1 MGRRAGYF
9 LLRSKYV
16 VSMGRHMLEMEAVSF
31 AATWVSADA
40 GSSSWAGPQAREGRF
55 KVAFVEEGRKMDLV
69 MAALALNHAS
79 CLCPCTS
86 LAFQPE
92 EDVPSCM

>member
-1 MGRRAGYF
+1 
-9 LLRSKYV
+9 
-16 VSMGRHMLEMEAVSF
+16 MEAVSF
-31 AATWVSADA
+31 AATWVGADA

-55 KVAFVEEGRKMDLV
+55 KVAFVEVGRKMDLV

-79 CLCPCTS
+79 CLETWLCPCTS
-86 LAFQPE
+86 LAFQPK